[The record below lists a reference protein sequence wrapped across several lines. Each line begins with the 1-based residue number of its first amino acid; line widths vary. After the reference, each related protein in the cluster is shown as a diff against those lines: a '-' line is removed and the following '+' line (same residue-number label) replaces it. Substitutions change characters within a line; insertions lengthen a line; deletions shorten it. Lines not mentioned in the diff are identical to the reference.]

1 MLKRSFDIDIN
12 VCNVYD
18 HVKCIR
24 IMLNN
29 NERLSL
35 TEVMKENRNIKNCDW
50 MLKKF
55 QEIQSFEE
63 KF

>member
-1 MLKRSFDIDIN
+1 
-12 VCNVYD
+12 
-18 HVKCIR
+18 
-24 IMLNN
+24 MLNN

-55 QEIQSFEE
+55 QEIKSFEE